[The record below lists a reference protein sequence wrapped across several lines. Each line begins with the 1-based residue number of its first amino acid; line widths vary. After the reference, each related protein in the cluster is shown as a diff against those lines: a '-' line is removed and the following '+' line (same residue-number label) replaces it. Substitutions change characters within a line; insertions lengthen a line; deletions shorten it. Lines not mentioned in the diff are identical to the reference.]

1 VVAVVP
7 LELRVGEVDDR
18 VGVLALL
25 VVVVDL
31 GGQQILRLIR
41 GGLIE
46 RHARCDGRSDTER
59 RYRCREQAQDDERG
73 LRHGGTSLSSG
84 RASTRLQSLW
94 RSSGSRSG
102 RRSRCQQF
110 GTSHRP
116 GIARVTHMLTT
127 PPPSGGD
134 GCSHHERNS
143 PLTPRRRARDNARV
157 AETGAR
163 RVVVVEDHP
172 IFRDGVV
179 QCLDAEPDFAVV
191 GQWASGDVDL
201 VALGALAPDLVLMDV
216 ELPVISG
223 IEATRRIRAA
233 LTDVRVV
240 MLTAYAEPDLLFAA
254 MQVGAS
260 GYLLKHTPAAELVA
274 TLRRIAGGEPVLT
287 PGGAAPMLRDF
298 RPRRASS
305 APHPPP
311 PLSGR
316 EEEVLKLLA

>member
-1 VVAVVP
+1 
-7 LELRVGEVDDR
+7 
-18 VGVLALL
+18 
-25 VVVVDL
+25 
-31 GGQQILRLIR
+31 
-41 GGLIE
+41 
-46 RHARCDGRSDTER
+46 
-59 RYRCREQAQDDERG
+59 
-73 LRHGGTSLSSG
+73 
-84 RASTRLQSLW
+84 
-94 RSSGSRSG
+94 
-102 RRSRCQQF
+102 
-110 GTSHRP
+110 
-116 GIARVTHMLTT
+116 M
-127 PPPSGGD
+127 
-134 GCSHHERNS
+134 
-143 PLTPRRRARDNARV
+143 

-233 LTDVRVV
+233 LPDVRVV

-274 TLRRIAGGEPVLT
+274 TLRRIAGGEHVLN
-287 PGGAAPMLRDF
+287 PEVASRMLREF
-298 RPRRASS
+298 RARQASS
-305 APHPPP
+305 APYPLP

-316 EEEVLKLLA
+316 EEEVLKLLATGETNRQIARRLYISEETVKSHVASILRKLEVSDRTSAAVLAVRAGLVDG